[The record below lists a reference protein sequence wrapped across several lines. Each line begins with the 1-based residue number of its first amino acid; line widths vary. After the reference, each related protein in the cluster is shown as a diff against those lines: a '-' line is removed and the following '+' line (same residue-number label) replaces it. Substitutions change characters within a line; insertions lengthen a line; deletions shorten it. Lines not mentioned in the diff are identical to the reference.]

1 MRSHAV
7 LVATLALLACGS
19 GGGDPAVSSA
29 FADCAANCA
38 ADALTAP
45 EVEDVVARAV
55 LSATAAGASATVAV
69 TDRLGNVL
77 AVYRMPGA
85 ATSFRI
91 DGGTGAQ
98 GGLESVAVL
107 PDTLA
112 AISKAITAAYLSSA
126 GNAFSTRTAS
136 QIIQENFNP
145 REANQ
150 PSGPLFGVQ
159 FSQLSCSDVMLRSAN
174 APLGPQRAPLG
185 LAADAGGLPLY
196 KDGRLVGGVGVIA
209 DGVYGLDL
217 DISNVDNDLDET
229 IAMAA
234 SAALAAPPAIL
245 ASRITADGRSLRF
258 ADAPAVAPG
267 AAPPALSSLPG
278 SLVAVS
284 GYFSPPAHAGVAFG
298 TAASGIRKD
307 TGPLGAQGGYVLVD
321 GANANRYPASTSA
334 GGLLTANEV
343 QALLSAALDIAN
355 RSRAQ
360 IRLPNGSPAQVSISV
375 VGVQGDIAGLVRTPD
390 APVFGIDVAVQKARS
405 AVFFSSPASAAA
417 LAALPDANYLTP
429 PTAVPIAPYVSNLRS
444 FLGRSSALTDG
455 MAFSARAI
463 GNLARPTFPD
473 GIAGTPNGPLSVP
486 FGRWSPFND
495 GLQLDLAYNAIVA
508 GATGSA
514 LVGCTGLPNLQ
525 NGLQI
530 FPGGFPLYRIGAG
543 GTAQLVGGVGISG
556 DGVDQDDMV
565 AFLSIV
571 NAARTLGTGL
581 AHAPAGQR
589 ADTLTLPGGQLR
601 YVQCPQS
608 PFNNSSEQN
617 VCAGL

>member
-7 LVATLALLACGS
+7 LVATLALLACG
-19 GGGDPAVSSA
+19 GGGDPASSSA
-29 FADCAANCA
+29 FADCGGNCA

-55 LSATAAGASATVAV
+55 LSATALGASATVAV

-85 ATSFRI
+85 AATFRI
-91 DGGTGAQ
+91 DGGTGAT
-98 GGLESVAVL
+98 GGLESVGVL

-159 FSQLSCSDVMLRSAN
+159 FSQLSCSDLMLRSAN

-196 KDGRLVGGVGVIA
+196 KNGRLVGGVGVIA

-284 GYFSPPAHAGVAFG
+284 GYFSPPARAGVAFG

-307 TGPLGAQGGYVLVD
+307 TGPLGAKGGYVLVD
-321 GANANRYPASTSA
+321 GANANQI
-334 GGLLTANEV
+334 G
-343 QALLSAALDIAN
+343 
-355 RSRAQ
+355 RAH
-360 IRLPNGSPAQVSISV
+360 V
-375 VGVQGDIAGLVRTPD
+375 
-390 APVFGIDVAVQKARS
+390 
-405 AVFFSSPASAAA
+405 
-417 LAALPDANYLTP
+417 
-429 PTAVPIAPYVSNLRS
+429 
-444 FLGRSSALTDG
+444 
-455 MAFSARAI
+455 
-463 GNLARPTFPD
+463 
-473 GIAGTPNGPLSVP
+473 
-486 FGRWSPFND
+486 
-495 GLQLDLAYNAIVA
+495 
-508 GATGSA
+508 
-514 LVGCTGLPNLQ
+514 
-525 NGLQI
+525 
-530 FPGGFPLYRIGAG
+530 
-543 GTAQLVGGVGISG
+543 
-556 DGVDQDDMV
+556 
-565 AFLSIV
+565 
-571 NAARTLGTGL
+571 
-581 AHAPAGQR
+581 
-589 ADTLTLPGGQLR
+589 
-601 YVQCPQS
+601 
-608 PFNNSSEQN
+608 
-617 VCAGL
+617 